1 MTKEINY
8 PEVTTWFICWSNER
22 EVLKAYG
29 VVLPS
34 QTMSTFWDVI
44 DTYTDEDTWNK
55 ELKDNGIQVK
65 KINNV
70 DTNE

>member
-44 DTYTDEDTWNK
+44 DTYIDEDTWNK

-65 KINNV
+65 KINNA

>member
-1 MTKEINY
+1 MAKEINY
-8 PEVTTWFICWSNER
+8 PEAPTWFICWSNER
-22 EVLKAYG
+22 EALKAYG

-44 DTYTDEDTWNK
+44 DTDIDEDTWNK

-65 KINNV
+65 KINNA

>member
-8 PEVTTWFICWSNER
+8 PELTTWFICWSNER